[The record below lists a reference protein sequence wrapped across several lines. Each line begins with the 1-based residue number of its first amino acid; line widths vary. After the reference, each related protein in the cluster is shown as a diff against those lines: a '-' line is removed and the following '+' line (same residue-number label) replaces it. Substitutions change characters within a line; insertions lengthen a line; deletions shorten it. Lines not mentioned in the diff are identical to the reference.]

1 MKNKKT
7 IQGPITRFIGGF
19 LDSIYKGTEKR
30 FMNRASKRLQNPEV
44 SNRMT
49 QLDKEIK
56 DLEDFIKNLIKRIK
70 SYFEFCH

>member
-7 IQGPITRFIGGF
+7 IQGPITRFISGF
-19 LDSIYKGTEKR
+19 LDSIHKSTKKR

-49 QLDKEIK
+49 QLDKEIM
-56 DLEDFIKNLIKRIK
+56 DLEDFIKN
-70 SYFEFCH
+70 S